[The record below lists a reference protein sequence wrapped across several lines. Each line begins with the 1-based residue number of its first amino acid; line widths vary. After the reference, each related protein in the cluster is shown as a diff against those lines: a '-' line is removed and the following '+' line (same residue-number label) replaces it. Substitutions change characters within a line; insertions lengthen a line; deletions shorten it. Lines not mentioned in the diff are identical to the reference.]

1 MTDLKV
7 NTEIGMGINKEIYIK
22 TFMMHNDTKII
33 LSSTP
38 LFKLVEDYIRSGMP
52 YEIVSNDIR
61 ILSDIFI
68 NYFKKLSEKKEE
80 LKRNERV
87 KKNAPITFR

>member
-1 MTDLKV
+1 MTDLKF

-22 TFMMHNDTKII
+22 TFMMNNDTKII

-68 NYFKKLSEKKEE
+68 NYFKELSEKKEE

>member
-1 MTDLKV
+1 MTDLKF

-38 LFKLVEDYIRSGMP
+38 LFKLVENYLQSGMP
-52 YEIVSNDIR
+52 YEIVSNDII
-61 ILSDIFI
+61 ILSAIFMSYI
-68 NYFKKLSEKKEE
+68 KELSEKKEE
-80 LKRNERV
+80 LKREERV
-87 KKNAPITFR
+87 RKNAPITFR

>member
-1 MTDLKV
+1 
-7 NTEIGMGINKEIYIK
+7 
-22 TFMMHNDTKII
+22 MHNDTKII

-52 YEIVSNDIR
+52 YEIVSNDIG

-68 NYFKKLSEKKEE
+68 NYFKELSDKKEE
-80 LKRNERV
+80 LNRNERV

>member
-1 MTDLKV
+1 MTDLKF

-68 NYFKKLSEKKEE
+68 NYFKELSEKKEE

>member
-1 MTDLKV
+1 MTDLKF

-68 NYFKKLSEKKEE
+68 NYFKELSEKKEE
-80 LKRNERV
+80 LKRNERL

>member
-1 MTDLKV
+1 MTDLKF

-38 LFKLVEDYIRSGMP
+38 LFKLVENYLQSGMP
-52 YEIVSNDIR
+52 SEIVSNDIK
-61 ILSDIFI
+61 ILSDIFM
-68 NYFKKLSEKKEE
+68 NYFKELSEKKEE
-80 LKRNERV
+80 LKREERV
-87 KKNAPITFR
+87 RKNAPITFR

>member
-68 NYFKKLSEKKEE
+68 NYFKELSDKKEE
-80 LKRNERV
+80 LNRNERV

>member
-1 MTDLKV
+1 VTDLKV

-68 NYFKKLSEKKEE
+68 NYFKELSEKKEE